1 MSTIDHVS
9 TAEDAVLKRDEEN
22 AEAINI
28 IRQREEIMQ
37 SRENSKVDW
46 RNKIAEDV
54 DAKKQLDPFE
64 EREEIEDV
72 LPLEEHDEI
81 ANKVDETS
89 EDEKLITKVVNG
101 KEVSL
106 TYDQWMERAIKVS
119 EADEY
124 YADAARNRYKP
135 EQQDVSQVEDPE
147 DFDEISK
154 AIQLGSPEEARD
166 ALKNLQNS
174 AVKKAKNIMT
184 QEQVQIA
191 AQAAYKAVVR
201 DYKELVE
208 DPILNGAFIA
218 LDKKL
223 LDENKTFSNDP
234 VENFDLRMRF
244 AGDEIR
250 KWQSSKLGNAG
261 KEKEKEILLEKKK
274 NIHTLPRAGTKK
286 IINSKSP
293 LSEEQQKQADIR
305 SMFAKRAGSVLGR
318 RG

>member
-1 MSTIDHVS
+1 MSKVDHVS
-9 TAEDAVLKRDEEN
+9 TEEDAVLKRDEDN

-54 DAKKQLDPFE
+54 DAKKELDPFE
-64 EREEIEDV
+64 ENDEIKEE
-72 LPLEEHDEI
+72 LPFEEHDEI
-81 ANKVDETS
+81 ANKADETS
-89 EDEKLITKVVNG
+89 EDEKLITKIVNG

-124 YADAARNRYKP
+124 YADAARSRYKP
-135 EQQDVSQVEDPE
+135 EQEDISQVEDPE

-166 ALKNLQNS
+166 ALKSLQDS
-174 AVKKAKNIMT
+174 AVKKAKTIMT
-184 QEQVQIA
+184 QEQVQVA
-191 AQAAYKAVVR
+191 ASVVYKAVAR
-201 DYKELVE
+201 DYKDLIE

-261 KEKEKEILLEKKK
+261 KKKEKEILLEKKK

-286 IINSKSP
+286 ITDSKSP
-293 LSEEQQKQADIR
+293 LSEEQQKRDDIK
-305 SMFAKRAGSVLGR
+305 SMFAKRASNALGR